1 MLLKVQFYKQTE
13 QAKHAKKPT
22 NSSELIGLIII
33 KNMLIAR

>member
-13 QAKHAKKPT
+13 QAKHTKKPT

-33 KNMLIAR
+33 KNTLID